1 MSPNFAV
8 TDLLSLKSASLEVVP
23 FTKLGAD
30 LIPEELNHTL
40 LAELWWPWPATLL
53 AGLSPS
59 FFAGKHSQDLTGVL
73 EKCFL
78 SVPVFTHLIDL
89 LIS

>member
-30 LIPEELNHTL
+30 LIPEKLNHTL
-40 LAELWWPWPATLL
+40 LAELWWPWPTTLL
-53 AGLSPS
+53 AGVSPS
-59 FFAGKHSQDLTGVL
+59 FFDGKHSQDLTGVL
-73 EKCFL
+73 KNVFSRCQFL
-78 SVPVFTHLIDL
+78 PIL
-89 LIS
+89 